1 MTLITTQEPGSL
13 FLCHEVISLQFT
25 HIRSSTYRSRL
36 RNLRAHCST
45 VGLCLVTITWKEILK
60 SSLKAG
66 VSKLR
71 PAGHIRAAKPF
82 YPTREAILS
91 MTKKIML
98 KKQTAKCVYEKFVDL
113 VEYNIFRNN
122 HIT

>member
-13 FLCHEVISLQFT
+13 LLCHEVISLQFT
-25 HIRSSTYRSRL
+25 HCRSSTYRSRL

-45 VGLCLVTITWKEILK
+45 VGLFCVTITWKEILK

-71 PAGHIRAAKPF
+71 PTGHMRPAKPF
-82 YPTREAILS
+82 CQWR
-91 MTKKIML
+91 K
-98 KKQTAKCVYEKFVDL
+98 
-113 VEYNIFRNN
+113 R
-122 HIT
+122 